1 MKNQI
6 ATVISK
12 RQGR

>member
-1 MKNQI
+1 VFCIFI

-12 RQGR
+12 